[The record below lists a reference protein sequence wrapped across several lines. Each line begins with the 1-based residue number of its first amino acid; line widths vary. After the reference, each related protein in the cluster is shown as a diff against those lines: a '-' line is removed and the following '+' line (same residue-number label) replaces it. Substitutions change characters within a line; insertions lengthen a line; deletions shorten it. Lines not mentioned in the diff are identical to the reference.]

1 MAWGH
6 GTTVADAASYAGT
19 RGNQGA
25 GFDQGIKDFL
35 NNLKNVDNITFYLED
50 DNIGATYEN
59 YPLSANI
66 NVGPEGR
73 ANWGAQV
80 VGGGGLLSGAAGISG
95 QGTSGSLSRWGS
107 VSTQPIP
114 GLTFS
119 LGGQKNPGMNFN
131 LWGPSVNYQ
140 NQWATPWGNLGVN
153 VGKSHGQDARGMV
166 TLSGGTLGRD

>member
-6 GTTVADAASYAGT
+6 GTTVSDAASYAGM
-19 RGNQGA
+19 QG
-25 GFDQGIKDFL
+25 DQFAEKSISIEDFL
-35 NNLKNVDNITFYLED
+35 NDLKVNDKLSFYLED
-50 DNIGATYEN
+50 DSIGVRYQGSPISANVNIGQR
-59 YPLSANI
+59 
-66 NVGPEGR
+66 GQ
-73 ANWGAQV
+73 ANWGAQI
-80 VGGGGLLSGAAGISG
+80 GGGAGFLSGAAGVSG

-107 VSTQPIP
+107 LSTEPIP

-119 LGGQKNPGMNFN
+119 VGGDKRPGMNFN

-166 TLSGGTLGRD
+166 TLSGETLGRN